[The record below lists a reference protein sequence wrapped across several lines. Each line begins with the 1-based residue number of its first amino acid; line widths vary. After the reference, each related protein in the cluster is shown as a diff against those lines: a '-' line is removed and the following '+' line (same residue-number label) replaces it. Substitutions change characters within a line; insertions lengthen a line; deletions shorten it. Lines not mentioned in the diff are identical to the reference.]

1 MSGTMELDARVAG
14 RVDAPATAAISTL
27 TPQGTRSGAGLLV
40 SVSVA
45 DQTDFL
51 DQLSEEA
58 LRALPWIFDF
68 WALPHQLPPEGAWR
82 TWVIMGGRGAGKT
95 RAGAEWVRSMVEGSR
110 PGDRGEAR
118 RVALVA
124 ETIDQAR
131 EVMVFG
137 ESGIMACSPPDR
149 RPDWNAGRR
158 MLCWPNG
165 ATAQLFSAHEP
176 EALRGPQFDAVWADE
191 LAKWKRGSE
200 TWDQVQFA
208 LRLGRRPRACVTTTP
223 RNVGVLKALLADP
236 STVMTHA
243 PTQANR
249 ANLADSFLAE
259 VQRRYAGTRAGRQE
273 LDGVLVADAEGAL
286 WTAAMLERCHAG
298 AAPAL
303 DRIVVAVDPPV
314 TGTKASDACGIVVAG
329 VAMQGPPQDWE
340 AWVLADRTVKAASP
354 MEWAQAAVAAMEE
367 FGAER
372 MVAEVNQGG
381 DLVQTVV
388 RQVDPAVPFR
398 AVRAMRGKV
407 LRAEPVAALYEQG
420 RVHHLRGMAQ
430 LEEQMGQMTIKGFE
444 GVGSP
449 DRVDALVW
457 ALHEVMI
464 APAQGAVRPRA
475 RSL

>member
-1 MSGTMELDARVAG
+1 MK
-14 RVDAPATAAISTL
+14 
-27 TPQGTRSGAGLLV
+27 SGAALLA

-51 DQLSEEA
+51 DGLSVEA
-58 LRALPWIFDF
+58 LQALPWLFSF
-68 WALPHQLPPEGAWR
+68 WALPHQLPPGGDWR
-82 TWVIMGGRGAGKT
+82 SWVIMGGRGAGKT
-95 RAGAEWVRSMVEGSR
+95 RAGSEWVRSMVEGAR

-158 MLCWPNG
+158 LLTWPNG

-176 EALRGPQFDAVWADE
+176 EALRGPQFDAAWADE

-200 TWDQVQFA
+200 TWDQLQFG

-223 RNVGVLKALLADP
+223 RNVGVLKALLGDK

-243 PTQANR
+243 ATSANR

-273 LDGVLVADAEGAL
+273 LDGVLIADAEGAL
-286 WTAAMLERCHAG
+286 WTAAMLERCRVG
-298 AAPAL
+298 KVPSL

-329 VAMQGPPQDWE
+329 VSMQGPPQEWK
-340 AWVLADRTVKAASP
+340 AFVLADRTVTAASP
-354 MEWAQAAVAAMEE
+354 TDWARAAVAAVEE
-367 FGAER
+367 FEAER
-372 MVAEVNQGG
+372 LVAEVNQGG
-381 DLVQTVV
+381 DLVATVV
-388 RQVDPAVPFR
+388 HQIDPAVPFR
-398 AVRAMRGKV
+398 AVRATRGKV
-407 LRAEPVAALYEQG
+407 VRAEPVAALYEQG
-420 RVHHLRGMAQ
+420 RVHHLRGLTA

-464 APAQGAVRPRA
+464 APAQGWQAPRA
-475 RSL
+475 RRL